1 MVEVD
6 ELFDAFG
13 IEKPEKHV
21 PSRFDPTKH
30 NPLWGEELHYP
41 EDFTSLMKMNPC
53 PIPVNG
59 KLATTVRLSVE
70 SDGEAEWLEAKA
82 GREDCFQKD
91 LAQRITFHDSPSDI
105 ARKRAEL
112 RETFRETY
120 RPALRSKTKWI
131 ELYEGLEKGVNLSCP
146 VLQQFIDEG
155 GYIGRSHTK
164 IPRIHLSSSH
174 YPRSSLCGA
183 NDPSLA
189 KSIEAA
195 FSGQPEE
202 VGTYQVCSVCR
213 RIAEAR
219 FKRKVTKRKPKPR
232 GPKPPTPEEIARKE
246 RLKIEDERRQE
257 EYRKVNEI
265 ENRKLANKHLDIIEK
280 HYPKVDEATRE
291 AAIAD
296 LMKLWN
302 TGIIG
307 GE

>member
-1 MVEVD
+1 M
-6 ELFDAFG
+6 
-13 IEKPEKHV
+13 
-21 PSRFDPTKH
+21 
-30 NPLWGEELHYP
+30 
-41 EDFTSLMKMNPC
+41 
-53 PIPVNG
+53 
-59 KLATTVRLSVE
+59 
-70 SDGEAEWLEAKA
+70 
-82 GREDCFQKD
+82 
-91 LAQRITFHDSPSDI
+91 
-105 ARKRAEL
+105 
-112 RETFRETY
+112 
-120 RPALRSKTKWI
+120 
-131 ELYEGLEKGVNLSCP
+131 
-146 VLQQFIDEG
+146 
-155 GYIGRSHTK
+155 
-164 IPRIHLSSSH
+164 
-174 YPRSSLCGA
+174 CGA